1 MISFVTMPDALYLNE
16 MPDCV
21 ERRFRMLN
29 SLSCLSAAVSEA
41 HDAGY
46 GMTSFFTIMKYFA
59 SSGAIPTA
67 CSIMLSTG
75 SVLSTFGLL
84 CCAYIAPSVNA
95 YAQITVAIRFIYS
108 PREQTSSLMFICILL
123 S

>member
-21 ERRFRMLN
+21 EIRLRMLN
-29 SLSCLSAAVSEA
+29 SLSCFSAAVSEA

-46 GMTSFFTIMKYFA
+46 GMTSFFTIMKFFA
-59 SSGAIPTA
+59 ASGAMPTA
-67 CSIMLSTG
+67 CSIMLSAG

-84 CCAYIAPSVNA
+84 CCAYNAASVNA

-108 PREQTSSLMFICILL
+108 PREQASSLMYVRILL
-123 S
+123 

>member
-1 MISFVTMPDALYLNE
+1 MISFVTTPDALYLNE

-29 SLSCLSAAVSEA
+29 SLSCFSAGVSDA

-46 GMTSFFTIMKYFA
+46 GMTSFFTIMKFFSA
-59 SSGAIPTA
+59 SGAIPTA

-84 CCAYIAPSVNA
+84 CCACNAPSANA
-95 YAQITVAIRFIYS
+95 YVQITVAILFIKS
-108 PREQTSSLMFICILL
+108 PREQFVRILHIDDTV
-123 S
+123 